1 MGTATRLCQS
11 IADGQ
16 KEKQKCK
23 KLQSFTES
31 VTGQRVLDS
40 PMNLSLLTW
49 ADGRAIGMPLYFF
62 PWLQAAS
69 DAQRHD
75 YQLYHVSV
83 NWEDLGEGIDMIAM
97 LTGLYIKDKPKPERA
112 PAAQEAAA
120 T

>member
-1 MGTATRLCQS
+1 MQEAPIIHRKRNRPTGVR
-11 IADGQ
+11 
-16 KEKQKCK
+16 
-23 KLQSFTES
+23 FTDES
-31 VTGQRVLDS
+31 VFIDL
-40 PMNLSLLTW
+40 

>member
-1 MGTATRLCQS
+1 MQEAPFIHKTRNKPT
-11 IADGQ
+11 GVR
-16 KEKQKCK
+16 
-23 KLQSFTES
+23 FTGEFAIID
-31 VTGQRVLDS
+31 L
-40 PMNLSLLTW
+40 

-97 LTGLYIKDKPKPERA
+97 LTGLYIRDKPQPEEA
-112 PAAQEAAA
+112 IEPASAAA